1 MTDSGSGGFACLP
14 YCTGFR
20 SSEEAI
26 VEVPS
31 LFSCAP
37 ADGDMRGS
45 GRTEGAYG
53 FIHESAMSVLLLSS
67 HGRPTIGV
75 RYPREGPSI
84 RQISRV
90 KWQSFVVVHCCSFRR
105 NASGDLASGDL
116 RVPQPVAGEGKC
128 ETLP

>member
-20 SSEEAI
+20 SSEEA
-26 VEVPS
+26 
-31 LFSCAP
+31 AR

-45 GRTEGAYG
+45 GRTEDAYG
-53 FIHESAMSVLLLSS
+53 FMHESAMSVLLISS

-84 RQISRV
+84 RQMSSWV
-90 KWQSFVVVHCCSFRR
+90 KWQSLVAVHCCSFRR

-116 RVPQPVAGEGKC
+116 RVSQPVAGEGKC